1 MNERRMLL
9 ASLMKG
15 AIVEPLSD
23 DPLLAHEAAAHGAT
37 PLIAWHL
44 RHRGERNPFATAILE
59 DARAMTVL
67 DTVRERELDSLMAR
81 FAGAEV
87 PLLVMKGAALARTHY
102 PHSSLRPRCDTDV
115 LIDADSAG
123 RATRVLHEAG
133 YAEES
138 GSGGELISRQRMWS
152 RVDAIGVRHC
162 IDLHWALSNRQRYAY
177 ALTFEH
183 LWSRG
188 VPLRENSCV
197 RMACAADALLL
208 AAIHLTAH
216 HAGDYRLIWLYDIHL
231 LHGSLSPMELEATGH
246 LAKERHVDMA
256 FDAAIALALYAFG
269 DGRYEEVTLPEP
281 PGEIRTLVDD
291 LRYTPGIRRKLRLM
305 REHLFPPAAY
315 VMQKYSVKSRSA
327 LPALYLR
334 RVVAASARMLRG
346 TKR

>member
-1 MNERRMLL
+1 MNDRTALL
-9 ASLMKG
+9 ASLIKG
-15 AIVEPLSD
+15 TVPDGPLD
-23 DPLLAHEAAAHGAT
+23 DAALAHEAAAHGAT

-44 RHRGERNPFATAILE
+44 RHSSDRGPFATAVLD

-67 DTVRERELDSLMAR
+67 DTVRERELETLLAR
-81 FAGAEV
+81 FAAADV

-115 LIDADSAG
+115 LIDGDSGG
-123 RATRVLHEAG
+123 RAARVLLEAG

-138 GSGGELISRQRMWS
+138 GSGGELISRQRMWV

-188 VPLRENSCV
+188 VLFRAGSRI
-197 RMACAADALLL
+197 RMPCAADALLL

-216 HAGDYRLIWLYDIHL
+216 HSGDYRLIWLYDIHL
-231 LHGSLSPMELEATGH
+231 LHGSLSPPELEATAM
-246 LAKERHVDMA
+246 LAKERNVDMA
-256 FDAAIALALYAFG
+256 FDAALALALYAFG
-269 DGRYEEVTLPEP
+269 DGRYGPVVLPQP

-291 LRYTPGIRRKLRLM
+291 LRFTPGIRPKLRLM

-315 VMQKYSVKSRSA
+315 VMQKYSAKRRSA

-334 RVVAASARMLRG
+334 RAFAASARMLRG